1 MNDQQLN
8 NLVAEAIGLDEWV
21 ITKNGYYYRP
31 NAWGYTDRLSEAWKV
46 PLETAKKYGVLVTRF
61 YEDKIYTDN
70 PKVAFYDKVL
80 IEKAPTP
87 DFGGDL
93 NEMRRAENCLSD
105 EQWTDYINML
115 YFITFKPA
123 AKDRDRQAIN
133 SSAAEKRE
141 AFLKALKLIQ

>member
-31 NAWGYTDRLSEAWKV
+31 NACGYTDRLSEAWKV
-46 PLETAKKYGVLVTRF
+46 PLEMAKKYEM
-61 YEDKIYTDN
+61 YADN

-87 DFGGDL
+87 DFGADL
-93 NEMRRAENCLSD
+93 NEMRRAENYLSD

>member
-1 MNDQQLN
+1 MTEFQLNMNDQELN
-8 NLVAEAIGLDEWV
+8 NLVAQAIGLDEWV

-31 NAWGYTDRLSEAWKV
+31 NACGYTDRLSEAWKV
-46 PLETAKKYGVLVTRF
+46 PLETAKKYEM
-61 YEDKIYTDN
+61 YADN

-115 YFITFKPA
+115 YFVTFKPA

>member
-1 MNDQQLN
+1 MNDQELN

-21 ITKNGYYYRP
+21 IIKNGYYYRP

-46 PLETAKKYGVLVTRF
+46 PLETAKKYEM
-61 YEDKIYTDN
+61 YADN
-70 PKVAFYDKVL
+70 PKVAFCEKVL
-80 IEKAPTP
+80 IQKAPTP

-93 NEMRRAENCLSD
+93 NEMRRVENCLSD

-141 AFLKALKLIQ
+141 AFLKALKLI

>member
-1 MNDQQLN
+1 MNDQELN

-31 NAWGYTDRLSEAWKV
+31 DACGYTDRLSEAWKV
-46 PLETAKKYGVLVTRF
+46 PLETAKKYEM
-61 YEDKIYTDN
+61 YADN

-93 NEMRRAENCLSD
+93 NEMRRAETFLMKD
-105 EQWTDYINML
+105 ENALFLNL
-115 YFITFKPA
+115 YENELANHCNLKNWLDSGKTSELFSWN
-123 AKDRDRQAIN
+123 AKASTR
-133 SSAAEKRE
+133 RE
-141 AFLKALKLIQ
+141 CFLKALKLIQ

>member
-1 MNDQQLN
+1 MNDQELN
-8 NLVAEAIGLDEWV
+8 NLVAQAINLDEWV

-31 NAWGYTDRLSEAWKV
+31 NACGYTDRLSEAWKV
-46 PLETAKKYGVLVTRF
+46 PLETAKKYEM
-61 YEDKIYTDN
+61 YADN

-80 IEKAPTP
+80 IKKAPMP

-115 YFITFKPA
+115 YFVTFKPA

-141 AFLKALKLIQ
+141 AFLKALKLI

>member
-31 NAWGYTDRLSEAWKV
+31 NACGYTDRLSEAWKV
-46 PLETAKKYGVLVTRF
+46 PLETAKKYEM
-61 YEDKIYTDN
+61 YADN

-115 YFITFKPA
+115 YFVTFKPA

>member
-1 MNDQQLN
+1 MNDQELN
-8 NLVAEAIGLDEWV
+8 NLVAQAINLDEWV

-31 NAWGYTDRLSEAWKV
+31 NACGYTDRLSEAWKV
-46 PLETAKKYGVLVTRF
+46 PLETAKKYEM
-61 YEDKIYTDN
+61 YADN

-93 NEMRRAENCLSD
+93 NEMRRAENYLSD

>member
-1 MNDQQLN
+1 MNDQELN
-8 NLVAEAIGLDEWV
+8 NLVAQAINLDEWV

-31 NAWGYTDRLSEAWKV
+31 NACGYTDRLSEAWKV
-46 PLETAKKYGVLVTRF
+46 PLETAKKYEM
-61 YEDKIYTDN
+61 YADN

-93 NEMRRAENCLSD
+93 NEMRRAENYLSD

-115 YFITFKPA
+115 YFVTFKPA
-123 AKDRDRQAIN
+123 AKDRDKQAIN